1 MNDGKHI
8 LIAWLVW
15 HLLSQEP
22 TQEPT
27 QELTLELTQELTQ
40 EPTQEL
46 TQELIQGFSRVLPH
60 KISRSWIML
69 PIQLWMD
76 SGMRERVPWAQ
87 VVTGIEPTVTHRQI
101 NKKIS

>member
-15 HLLSQEP
+15 HLLSQE
-22 TQEPT
+22 
-27 QELTLELTQELTQ
+27 LTQ

-46 TQELIQGFSRVLPH
+46 TQELTQGFSRVLPH

-69 PIQLWMD
+69 PIKLWMD
-76 SGMRERVPWAQ
+76 SGMRERVSWAQ
-87 VVTGIEPTVTHRQI
+87 VVTGIEPTVTHTDR
-101 NKKIS
+101 